1 MANEGFLDC
10 GSVSWT
16 VLLTIF
22 FLSLH
27 KGCCSSGEIET
38 GGSAENEKYCMT
50 YESCL
55 EMLEV
60 LAHEFGDMIPLETE

>member
-1 MANEGFLDC
+1 M
-10 GSVSWT
+10 SWT
-16 VLLTIF
+16 ILLSIF

-27 KGCCSSGEIET
+27 KGSISDDAK
-38 GGSAENEKYCMT
+38 SEKFCIT

-60 LAHEFGDMIPLETE
+60 LAHEFGDMIPLETESHVLEANAPGSLI